1 MFLHE
6 YGEGSNNNN
15 LFFLNFYRFLGVGCK
30 DRNCCGSASVS
41 GYVSENAICQIRNM
55 RIRHNIFLGSGL
67 EIMVLLCYLETGTL
81 DTGQSNFDFIL

>member
-1 MFLHE
+1 MNMVKVVITIIF
-6 YGEGSNNNN
+6 
-15 LFFLNFYRFLGVGCK
+15 FFLNFYRFLGVGCK

-55 RIRHNIFLGSGL
+55 RIRHNIILGSGL

-81 DTGQSNFDFIL
+81 DTGQSTLILFYR

>member
-1 MFLHE
+1 MNTVKVVMTITFSIFT
-6 YGEGSNNNN
+6 GFRSWCI
-15 LFFLNFYRFLGVGCK
+15 RIAS
-30 DRNCCGSASVS
+30 CCGSASVS

-55 RIRHNIFLGSGL
+55 RIRHNIILGSGL